1 MAATDRPSRDGSDN
15 GRLTSTA
22 APHAHHYSAEELHN
36 EDVAHEHT
44 DVDIR
49 TILAFGGGLVAV
61 TAICAVL
68 MWGLFRVLD
77 RQAAA
82 NDPQVSPLA
91 RPAGQPPLGPALLTN
106 EPATLEK
113 LRAQELKTLQGYG
126 WVDQQGGVAH
136 MPLADAKKLI
146 LQRGLP
152 VRSGG
157 TTDAQT
163 GTNAPAM
170 LDASSGRTVTAPT
183 PTTGT
188 QAPPAADHAPAA
200 AEPVRK

>member
-1 MAATDRPSRDGSDN
+1 MASTDRPSRDGSDN
-15 GRLTSTA
+15 GRLTGSA

-44 DVDIR
+44 DVNIR

-61 TAICAVL
+61 AVICALL
-68 MWGLFRVLD
+68 MWGLFRVLE

-91 RPAGQPPLGPALLTN
+91 RPAGERPPGPVLLTN

-113 LRAQELKTLQGYG
+113 FRAQELKTLQGYG

-136 MPLADAKKLI
+136 MPIADAKKLI
-146 LQRGLP
+146 VQRGLP
-152 VRSGG
+152 VRSDGA
-157 TTDAQT
+157 TDAQT

-170 LDASSGRTVTAPT
+170 LDASSGRTIAVPKR
-183 PTTGT
+183 TTGAQT
-188 QAPPAADHAPAA
+188 PPATDHAPASP
-200 AEPVRK
+200 EPVRK